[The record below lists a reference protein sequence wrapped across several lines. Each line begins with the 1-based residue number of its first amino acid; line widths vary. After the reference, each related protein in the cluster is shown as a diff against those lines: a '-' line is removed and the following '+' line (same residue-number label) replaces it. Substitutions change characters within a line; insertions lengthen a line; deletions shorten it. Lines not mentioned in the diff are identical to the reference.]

1 MCRDKRE
8 EEKLVRRKF
17 TLLHILVNSTIKRI
31 LKQTCYT
38 NSPCKKKA
46 MLGLLLLSASTI
58 IITFTTIL
66 LILIS
71 VVHGNLDYTRVHLV
85 DHEPTMNNFLF
96 RGNMP
101 VANHTSFQY
110 KELITYFQQR
120 TKDAG
125 IDFPTEFKLVD
136 ISLNNLFDKDLKIEK
151 AFWKNPNNAKLG
163 KFINWPLG
171 LAGIIPPSK
180 FSKEKQREMANS
192 SVWKVDKIPTRVED
206 IKNMITTKTDVP
218 TLVYVHCTA
227 GCDRTGEVIGS
238 YRLKYQNVNVTQMY
252 ALDINE
258 CGRPPNYWSTT
269 ALKWF
274 CIYEQENGRPTL
286 SDCTGFATCKFAGKC
301 EPA

>member
-17 TLLHILVNSTIKRI
+17 ALLHILVNSTIKRI

-38 NSPCKKKA
+38 NSPRKKKA

-136 ISLNNLFDKDLKIEK
+136 IS
-151 AFWKNPNNAKLG
+151 
-163 KFINWPLG
+163 
-171 LAGIIPPSK
+171 
-180 FSKEKQREMANS
+180 
-192 SVWKVDKIPTRVED
+192 
-206 IKNMITTKTDVP
+206 
-218 TLVYVHCTA
+218 
-227 GCDRTGEVIGS
+227 
-238 YRLKYQNVNVTQMY
+238 
-252 ALDINE
+252 
-258 CGRPPNYWSTT
+258 
-269 ALKWF
+269 
-274 CIYEQENGRPTL
+274 
-286 SDCTGFATCKFAGKC
+286 
-301 EPA
+301 

>member
-1 MCRDKRE
+1 MESLQVYSCP
-8 EEKLVRRKF
+8 LPV
-17 TLLHILVNSTIKRI
+17 V
-31 LKQTCYT
+31 
-38 NSPCKKKA
+38 A
-46 MLGLLLLSASTI
+46 
-58 IITFTTIL
+58 
-66 LILIS
+66 S
-71 VVHGNLDYTRVHLV
+71 VVLAVLLVTLPTQVNANLDYTRVHLV
-85 DHEPTMNNFLF
+85 AHDTTTNNFLF

-110 KELITYFQQR
+110 DELINYFQQR
-120 TKDAG
+120 TKEAG
-125 IDFPTEFKLVD
+125 VTFPKEFKLVD
-136 ISLNNLFDKDLKIEK
+136 ISLNNLFDKDLKVEK
-151 AFWKNPNNAKLG
+151 AFWKNPNNANKG

-180 FSKEKQREMANS
+180 FSPEKQKEMANS
-192 SVWKVDKIPTRVED
+192 SVWKVDKIPERVTE
-206 IKNMITTKTDVP
+206 IQTMITTKTAAP

-274 CIYEQENGRPTL
+274 CIYEQENGRPSLT
-286 SDCTGFATCKFAGKC
+286 DCTGFAKCKFAGKC
-301 EPA
+301 QPSASSL